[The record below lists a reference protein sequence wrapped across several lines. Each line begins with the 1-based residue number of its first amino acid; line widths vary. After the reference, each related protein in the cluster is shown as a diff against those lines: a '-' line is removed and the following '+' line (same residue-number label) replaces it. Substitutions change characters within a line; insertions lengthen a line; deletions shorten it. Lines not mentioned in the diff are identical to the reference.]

1 MAETIPIVFVIDDD
15 SSVRKALSRLL
26 RSTGYVVETFGSS
39 EEFLQNIPD
48 GLGPACLILDVKMPG
63 LNGLELQNQLQKT
76 EYVIP
81 IVFITGHGDIPMSV
95 KAMKKGAVDFLVKP
109 FDEEDLLKAV
119 QVALKKDIVDRSAM
133 NEKQLILQRV
143 KMLTPREYEILTY
156 VISGMLNKQTAYE
169 LDITEKTVKAHRGR
183 VMAKL
188 GVDSLAELVR
198 LAEKAGI
205 KPVHEAKPSE

>member
-1 MAETIPIVFVIDDD
+1 M
-15 SSVRKALSRLL
+15 
-26 RSTGYVVETFGSS
+26 
-39 EEFLQNIPD
+39 
-48 GLGPACLILDVKMPG
+48 
-63 LNGLELQNQLQKT
+63 
-76 EYVIP
+76 P
-81 IVFITGHGDIPMSV
+81 IVFITGHGDVPMSV

-109 FDEEDLLKAV
+109 FDEEDLLKAI
-119 QVALKKDIVDRSAM
+119 QEALKKDIVDRVAM
-133 NEKQLILQRV
+133 KEKKRIFQRV

-183 VMAKL
+183 VMVKL

-205 KPVHEAKPSE
+205 EPVHETKPF

>member
-15 SSVRKALSRLL
+15 PSVRKALERLL
-26 RSTGYVVETFGSS
+26 RSSGYVVETFGSS

-63 LNGLELQNQLQKT
+63 LNGLELQNRLQQM
-76 EYVIP
+76 EYVMP

-109 FDEEDLLKAV
+109 FDEEDLLKAI
-119 QVALKKDIVDRSAM
+119 QEALKKDIVDRRDM
-133 NEKQLILQRV
+133 KEKQLILQRV
-143 KMLTPREYEILTY
+143 KLLTPREYEIFTY

-169 LDITEKTVKAHRGR
+169 LDISEKTVKAHRGR
-183 VMAKL
+183 VMAKMKA
-188 GVDSLAELVR
+188 DSLAELVR
-198 LAEKAGI
+198 MAEIVGI
-205 KPVHEAKPSE
+205 PSNPKSPRP

>member
-1 MAETIPIVFVIDDD
+1 MAESIPIVFVIDDD
-15 SSVRKALSRLL
+15 PSVRKALGRLL

-143 KMLTPREYEILTY
+143 QLLTPREYEILTY

-169 LDITEKTVKAHRGR
+169 LDISEKTVKAHRGR

-205 KPVHEAKPSE
+205 KPVHETKPSE

>member
-15 SSVRKALSRLL
+15 PSVRKALGRLL
-26 RSTGYVVETFGSS
+26 RSTGYAVETFGSS

-48 GLGPACLILDVKMPG
+48 GLGPSCLILDVKMPG
-63 LNGLELQNQLQKT
+63 LNGLELQNQLQQM
-76 EYVIP
+76 EYVMP

-119 QVALKKDIVDRSAM
+119 QEALKKDIVIRSTM

-143 KMLTPREYEILTY
+143 KLLTPREYEILTY
-156 VISGMLNKQTAYE
+156 VISGMLNKQTAYD
-169 LDITEKTVKAHRGR
+169 LDISEKTVKAHRGR

-205 KPVHEAKPSE
+205 EPVHETKPSE